1 MPRVSVVITSY
12 NRAQF
17 LPECLESVLSQTFR
31 DFEVLVI
38 DDGSTDNTPD
48 LMRSYGPPVRYI
60 RQMNQGVVAAYNKGI
75 ELASGE
81 YVAFLDSDDAF
92 MPYALQMGVEIFD
105 KHPEVGLSH
114 GQAYLVDNEGNMIG
128 LKIPYRSKGSFVRSG
143 KEEIKSLIMGNYITG
158 STTMVRRR
166 CFGVVGLFDNT
177 FCYGSEDFEMWIR
190 LTKKHDVAYID
201 KPLAK
206 YRVHAQS
213 ISARRNPEEVQW
225 THTLIL
231 ESVFND
237 TELGETYRPL
247 RAKAYYHLY
256 LRLADMAISK
266 WDRKKSRSYII
277 KVFRMYPQ
285 VLLGAGALELLHML
299 ARTML
304 PTRFID
310 FQHRVKTHLAEM
322 ALGNRN
328 SIRTLDP
335 KVNQR

>member
-12 NRAQF
+12 NRAKF

-60 RQMNQGVVAAYNKGI
+60 RQMNQGLPAARNRGI
-75 ELASGE
+75 ELACGE
-81 YVAFLDSDDAF
+81 YIAFLDSDDAF

-105 KHPEVGLSH
+105 KYPGVGLSY
-114 GQAYLVDNEGNMIG
+114 GQMYVINHKGNLMG
-128 LKIPYRSKGSFVRSG
+128 LRTPYRPKGSFVRSG
-143 KEEIKSLIMGNYITG
+143 KEEIKGLIMGNYITG
-158 STTMVRRR
+158 SATMVRSR
-166 CFGVVGLFDNT
+166 CFEAVGLFDNT
-177 FCYGSEDFEMWIR
+177 FRQGSEDFEMWIR
-190 LTKKHDVAYID
+190 LAKKHDVAYID

-206 YRVHAQS
+206 YRIHAQS
-213 ISARRNPEEVQW
+213 MSARRDPEEVQW

-256 LRLADMAISK
+256 SRLAEIAISK
-266 WDRKKSRSYII
+266 GDKKKSRSYITKALGI
-277 KVFRMYPQ
+277 YPQ
-285 VLLGAGALELLHML
+285 VLLGAGALELLYML

-304 PTRFID
+304 PTRFVD

-328 SIRTLDP
+328 SIKTLDP